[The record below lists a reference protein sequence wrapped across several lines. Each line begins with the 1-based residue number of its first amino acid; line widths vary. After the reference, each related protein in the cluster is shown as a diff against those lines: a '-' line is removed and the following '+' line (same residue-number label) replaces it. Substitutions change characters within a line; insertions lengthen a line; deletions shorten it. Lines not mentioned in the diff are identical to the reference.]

1 MTAHLRIHR
10 RRVPLTLTA
19 LLVVLA
25 GSLALGSASASAD
38 TQTFRNSAAIGLP
51 GIGNASSYASTINAP
66 AMEGVL
72 IGVTV
77 TFHGF
82 SHGSAQSV
90 NALLV
95 APDGRTSLLMAGSC
109 ATNVPLTT
117 FVFSDQAL
125 RSMPSQAPCDK
136 IAYRPTDNTLDGFP
150 GFGSAAPGGPYSA
163 NMNNFLGS
171 TTAGTWKLFI
181 KGYGG
186 ASSGRIAEGWSLTLD
201 TRVPDAILPNPAD
214 PAAAQTLT
222 RSVSGL
228 DGVVTDVNVL
238 VRDLFHQNGADLEM
252 LLAGPNGGQS
262 VLMSDSCPG
271 DVRYE
276 GWRFDDEAAGYPPVE
291 QPCPTATYK
300 PVGRSAE
307 PIPGGPAVTEGP
319 LSNLDL
325 RDPNGVW
332 RLSVTD
338 DHPFDAFS
346 GLLLSRFE
354 LQIQTRPFASLE
366 LVNPTID
373 VDEGSSG
380 ELIVRR
386 SAGGAP
392 MGAANVAF
400 TNTPGTAGPDDYRQA
415 TVSFEFAPG
424 ETEKRVRVEA
434 LADAVSD
441 PDESFEL
448 KLARVSGDAKATG
461 TTTATVRIRDV
472 SPGGGD
478 TPTGE
483 TPRGSGGGS
492 GGEPVVDRSAPRIT
506 GVGLTPARF
515 RVAARST
522 ATVART
528 RRGTRIRYALSE
540 PAAVTLRIQRAARGR
555 RWARVG
561 TLRRSASAGASR
573 VAFSG
578 RIGRRAL
585 RPGTYRLIVE
595 ARDAAGNASL
605 AAPKVFRV
613 VRGS

>member
-1 MTAHLRIHR
+1 M
-10 RRVPLTLTA
+10 
-19 LLVVLA
+19 
-25 GSLALGSASASAD
+25 
-38 TQTFRNSAAIGLP
+38 
-51 GIGNASSYASTINAP
+51 
-66 AMEGVL
+66 
-72 IGVTV
+72 
-77 TFHGF
+77 
-82 SHGSAQSV
+82 
-90 NALLV
+90 
-95 APDGRTSLLMAGSC
+95 
-109 ATNVPLTT
+109 
-117 FVFSDQAL
+117 
-125 RSMPSQAPCDK
+125 
-136 IAYRPTDNTLDGFP
+136 
-150 GFGSAAPGGPYSA
+150 
-163 NMNNFLGS
+163 
-171 TTAGTWKLFI
+171 
-181 KGYGG
+181 
-186 ASSGRIAEGWSLTLD
+186 
-201 TRVPDAILPNPAD
+201 
-214 PAAAQTLT
+214 
-222 RSVSGL
+222 
-228 DGVVTDVNVL
+228 
-238 VRDLFHQNGADLEM
+238 
-252 LLAGPNGGQS
+252 
-262 VLMSDSCPG
+262 
-271 DVRYE
+271 
-276 GWRFDDEAAGYPPVE
+276 
-291 QPCPTATYK
+291 
-300 PVGRSAE
+300 
-307 PIPGGPAVTEGP
+307 TEGP

-332 RLSVTD
+332 RLYVTD

-506 GVGLTPARF
+506 GVGPHAR
-515 RVAARST
+515 
-522 ATVART
+522 
-528 RRGTRIRYALSE
+528 AL
-540 PAAVTLRIQRAARGR
+540 P
-555 RWARVG
+555 
-561 TLRRSASAGASR
+561 
-573 VAFSG
+573 SG
-578 RIGRRAL
+578 RPQHRHGCPHPPRHADPLRAL
-585 RPGTYRLIVE
+585 RARGGHAAHPAGRPRPALGEGRHASALRVRRREPGGVQR
-595 ARDAAGNASL
+595 ADRSPR
-605 AAPKVFRV
+605 AAPGRLSADR
-613 VRGS
+613 RGAGCGGQRLARGAEGVPRGAR